1 MIVAD
6 TNLIAYL
13 MVEGEKTPEARRVWA
28 IDPDW
33 VLPPLWR
40 SEFLSVLALSERT
53 SVLEKEEAMLAWRRA
68 SSLFA
73 RSEQEPGGEE
83 VLHAALKY
91 GISAYDAHFVVLAE
105 KLNLTL
111 VSADRKLCR
120 ACRRLAVSI
129 EKFSKK
135 S

>member
-6 TNLIAYL
+6 TNLAAYL
-13 MVEGEKTPEARRVWA
+13 MIEGTKTAEARRVWT
-28 IDPDW
+28 IDSDW

-40 SEFLSVLALSERT
+40 SEFLNVLVLSVKNSVLN
-53 SVLEKEEAMLAWRRA
+53 KEQAMLAWRRA
-68 SSLFA
+68 TNLFG
-73 RSEQEPGGEE
+73 RCEQEPEGEE
-83 VLHAALKY
+83 VLQSALKY

-111 VSADRKLCR
+111 VTADRKLCR
-120 ACRRLAVSI
+120 ACPNVAVSI
-129 EKFSKK
+129 GKFSKK